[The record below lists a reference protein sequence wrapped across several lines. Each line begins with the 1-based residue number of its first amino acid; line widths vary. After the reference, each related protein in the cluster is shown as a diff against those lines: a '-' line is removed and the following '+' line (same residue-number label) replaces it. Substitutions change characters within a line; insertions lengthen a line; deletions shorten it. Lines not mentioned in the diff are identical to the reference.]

1 MSEPANTPAT
11 SATGAAVGESVNS
24 AEIMERVRA
33 AIRARRASSGLSEAE
48 FDALAAGTPAQ
59 PTLDDLRQDLGRLT
73 EALRYSGVEM
83 LLSDVRPSPL
93 SGLVQRARAMLHE
106 VVLFYVNRA
115 AMQQAAVNRLTLQSL
130 KTALALIE
138 AQQARIAELKTALAL
153 IEAQQARIAELE
165 ARESRPPGPPSSAAK
180 QP

>member
-1 MSEPANTPAT
+1 MSEPANFQQPSGAQPEPLPGAGL
-11 SATGAAVGESVNS
+11 SSEAIMARIRAAVQ
-24 AEIMERVRA
+24 
-33 AIRARRASSGLSEAE
+33 ARRASSGLSNAE
-48 FDALAAGTPAQ
+48 FDALAIGAPAQ
-59 PTLDDLRQDLGRLT
+59 PTLANLRQDLDRLS
-73 EALRYSGVEM
+73 EALRYSGVDM

-115 AMQQAAVNRLTLQSL
+115 AMQQAAVNRLTLQAL

-138 AQQARIAELKTALAL
+138 AQQTRIT
-153 IEAQQARIAELE
+153 ELE
-165 ARESRPPGPPSSAAK
+165 VRESRQSFSSPT